1 MARPVTLFT
10 GQWADLPLAELAK
23 KASDWGYNGL
33 ELACW
38 GDHFDPAKGATD
50 PGYCEQQKK
59 ILQENN
65 LSVYSISHHLAG
77 QLVCD
82 LNDDFRSDGF
92 APPDCAGNPEKKR
105 AWAVKTM
112 KQTAVAA
119 KNMGLKVVNGFTG
132 SSIWHLIYSFPPV
145 SEEQIEEGFKYFAE
159 MWNPILDVFDEN
171 GVQFALEVHPTEI
184 AFDIVTAER
193 ALEAID
199 RRAAFGF
206 NFDPSHLEWQG
217 INPVNFIKTFPER
230 IYHVH
235 MKDAIV
241 NLDGTSGILGSYMN
255 FGQPG
260 RGWDFRS
267 LGRGQVNFEEIIR
280 ALNDVKY
287 AGPLSVEW
295 EDASMDREAGA
306 RESVDFVKKIDF
318 QPSDRVFDEAFSSD

>member
-10 GQWADLPLAELAK
+10 GQWADLPLTELAK
-23 KASDWGYNGL
+23 KASAWGYDGL

-50 PGYCEQQKK
+50 SAYCEQQKN
-59 ILQENN
+59 ILKEYN
-65 LSVYSISHHLAG
+65 LSIYSISHHLAG

-82 LNDDFRSDGF
+82 LNNDARSDGF
-92 APPDCAGNPEKKR
+92 APSDCAGDPDKKR
-105 AWAVKTM
+105 AWAVETM
-112 KQTAVAA
+112 KQTAIAA

-145 SEEQIEEGFKYFAE
+145 SEGQIEEGFKYFAE

-171 GVQFALEVHPTEI
+171 GVKFALEVHPAEI

-199 RRAAFGF
+199 RREAFGF

-217 INPVNFIKTFPER
+217 VNPVNFIKTFPDR

-241 NLDGTSGILGSYMN
+241 SLDGTSGILSSHMN

-267 LGRGQVNFEEIIR
+267 VGRGQVNFEEIIR
-280 ALNDVKY
+280 ALNEIKY
-287 AGPLSVEW
+287 EGPLSVEW
-295 EDASMDREAGA
+295 EDAAMDREAGA
-306 RESVDFVKKIDF
+306 QEAVDFVKQIDF